1 MKYSFIRPRKKSA
14 NTPEMQLMYVF
25 FGITIIILI
34 FTYLFLLFKDYRFTQ
49 DRLDMIQQRSDI
61 NISIYNMKNR
71 ITFIEKE
78 DALSE
83 SVFTQNSV
91 LKDSIANMFDL
102 VPQRITL
109 SEAKLLENGLILYGI
124 TPNKD
129 VYNFMLQAPLRSIF
143 HRTYS
148 SFFPAENGWLRFV
161 STNYADKEEL
171 FVTDDTTQD
180 ENEEIEEDDEFE
192 DVEEIVYEN

>member
-1 MKYSFIRPRKKSA
+1 MKYSYITPRRKSVV
-14 NTPEMQLMYVF
+14 TKEIQLLLTF
-25 FGITIIILI
+25 FTITIFMLFITYFYLLI
-34 FTYLFLLFKDYRFTQ
+34 KDYTYV
-49 DRLDMIQQRSDI
+49 DDMNDIANSRSNLEKNIQT
-61 NISIYNMKNR
+61 MKAQ

-78 DALSE
+78 SLLAQKIY
-83 SVFTQNSV
+83 TKNTV
-91 LKDSIANMFDL
+91 LKDSITNLFDL

-148 SFFPAENGWLRFV
+148 SFYPAQNGWLHFV
-161 STNYADKEEL
+161 STNYIDEEL
-171 FVTDDTTQD
+171 SLREEVY
-180 ENEEIEEDDEFE
+180 NED
-192 DVEEIVYEN
+192 

>member
-1 MKYSFIRPRKKSA
+1 MKYSYITPRKKSIFTA
-14 NTPEMQLMYVF
+14 ELQLLLIF
-25 FGITIIILI
+25 FGMTLSMLFIT
-34 FTYLFLLFKDYRFTQ
+34 YAFLTFKDIRFAQ
-49 DRLDMIQQRSDI
+49 DKIEIIQERENLNS
-61 NISIYNMKNR
+61 NIQKMNAQIA
-71 ITFIEKE
+71 FIEKE
-78 DALSE
+78 SQLSE
-83 SVFTQNSV
+83 RIFTKNSV

-148 SFFPAENGWLRFV
+148 SFYPAENGWLRFV
-161 STNYADKEEL
+161 STNYIDEESIEER
-171 FVTDDTTQD
+171 DDLLEKND
-180 ENEEIEEDDEFE
+180 EVKQQEEINS
-192 DVEEIVYEN
+192 EN